1 MNRKVY
7 IDGNV
12 LIKSGVFYARD
23 FVMYASEHY
32 KNGAEIIKCGND
44 GAFEVKEDYGSMF
57 IDYYTSGGLTLLGGN
72 GIFFKYTHKE
82 AYCQYKDNITTIQS
96 MLKTKIP
103 EDLEHFFLQQQYI
116 SVVGALERFLYNILM
131 RCTCDNQLIYK
142 RLIDSR
148 FKILAPKDD
157 SIARKVL
164 CGKNCLE
171 KEKMFIKQVQK
182 IVYHNQEK
190 VTPLFKTAFGID
202 PCLGQLKSEIAI
214 RHDLVHRMGYTLNNI
229 LVTISREEVY
239 SLIDKVNSI
248 VENIKSNI
256 QLQESKYQYNK

>member
-1 MNRKVY
+1 MLICNSMNRTVY

-12 LIKSGVFYARD
+12 LIKSGVFYARN
-23 FVMYASEHY
+23 FAIYASEHY
-32 KNGAEIIKCGND
+32 KNEAEVIKCGND
-44 GAFEVKEDYGSMF
+44 GTFEVKEDYGSMF
-57 IDYYTSGGLTLLGGN
+57 IDYYISGELTLSGGN
-72 GIFFKYTHKE
+72 VIFFKYTPKD
-82 AYCQYKDNITTIQS
+82 AYCQYKDNITTILS
-96 MLKTKIP
+96 MLETKISKN
-103 EDLEHFFLQQQYI
+103 LECFFLQQQYI

-131 RCTCDNQLIYK
+131 RCTCDNQLIYE
-142 RLIDSR
+142 RLINKR

-157 SIARKVL
+157 STARKIL
-164 CGKNCLE
+164 CAKNCLE

-202 PCLGQLKSEIAI
+202 PCLGQLKSEITV

-229 LVTISREEVY
+229 LVAISREEVY

-248 VENIKSNI
+248 VEKLKSNI
-256 QLQESKYQYNK
+256 Q